1 MSKKYPELERGTSSQ
16 ITGRTYIP
24 TQLYKHAKS
33 LHKQEKKIIEAIDGI
48 GIMNMKQ
55 NKAEVEKL
63 VEKYMTD
70 RADLLSKLSVY
81 DETMKQMRKENADL
95 KKESKTSVTEKL
107 EMKKR
112 QKEFEELK
120 SLVANIPHDI
130 LELYKSK
137 SQETQIQSHEKS

>member
-1 MSKKYPELERGTSSQ
+1 MS
-16 ITGRTYIP
+16 
-24 TQLYKHAKS
+24 
-33 LHKQEKKIIEAIDGI
+33 
-48 GIMNMKQ
+48 
-55 NKAEVEKL
+55 
-63 VEKYMTD
+63 D

-95 KKESKTSVTEKL
+95 KRESKISVTEKL

-112 QKEFEELK
+112 QQEYEELK
-120 SLVANIPHDI
+120 QTVENIPHDI